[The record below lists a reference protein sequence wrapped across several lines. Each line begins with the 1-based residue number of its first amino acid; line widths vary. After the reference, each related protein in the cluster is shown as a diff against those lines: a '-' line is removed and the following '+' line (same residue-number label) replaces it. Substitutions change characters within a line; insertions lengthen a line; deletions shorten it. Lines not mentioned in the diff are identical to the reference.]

1 MQIAATW
8 EGSGSGR
15 RHADASKQPGIKVPL
30 HGQRERGKA
39 RRGGEREQVRLGH
52 RRRHRTTG
60 EHRRNLRAVHRT
72 AVPQDSLGHRPRRR
86 QASEAPVSACRG
98 NRTQCQILQERQ
110 VKLLA
115 KSMRQSATWSNTE
128 QPGSSIT
135 SGTRQSVREG
145 DSRRLSKSDP
155 WHRTKQGQ
163 KRSLAA
169 VPGFPNAV

>member
-1 MQIAATW
+1 MQSAATW

-15 RHADASKQPGIKVPL
+15 RYADAPKQPGIKVPL

-39 RRGGEREQVRLGH
+39 RRGGEREQVRLGG

-72 AVPQDSLGHRPRRR
+72 AVLQDSFGHRPRRR

-98 NRTQCQILQERQ
+98 NRQILQERR
-110 VKLLA
+110 VMLLA
-115 KSMRQSATWSNTE
+115 KSMRQSAKWSNTE

-169 VPGFPNAV
+169 VPGFPNAA